1 MTSLTSL
8 TPALSKL
15 EYLSMVELFWDLS
28 PDEIEQLER
37 ATRMVTYRRGRV
49 LYSPDEPAEVLFI
62 LKQGEVEIS
71 RITLEGK
78 KLVLARLGPGS
89 IFGEMAVLGQRM
101 HRNFAEALTD
111 CLVCVMSR
119 SDVEELLLGDPRI
132 TRRLVHMLGSRL
144 AEVEDRLE
152 ELAFKGVPARLAS
165 LLLRLASDTDW
176 RGRRVLHGLTHQQ
189 LAELLGTYRE
199 TVTATLNQFRD
210 QGLVEIGRRRVTLL
224 DLARLEAIAAG

>member
-1 MTSLTSL
+1 MTSLTTL
-8 TPALSKL
+8 TPALSKI

-28 PDEIEQLER
+28 PEEIEQLER
-37 ATRMVTYRRGRV
+37 ATRMVTYQRGRV

-62 LKQGEVEIS
+62 LKRGEVEIS

-78 KLVLARLGPGS
+78 KLVLARVGPGS

-119 SDVEELLLGDPRI
+119 SDVEKLLLGDPRI
-132 TRRLVHMLGSRL
+132 TRRLVHMLGSRI
-144 AEVEDRLE
+144 AEIEDRLE
-152 ELAFKGVPARLAS
+152 ELAFKGLSARLAS

-224 DLARLEAIAAG
+224 DPARLEAIAAG

>member
-1 MTSLTSL
+1 MTSLTTL
-8 TPALSKL
+8 TPALSKI

-28 PDEIEQLER
+28 PEEIEQLER
-37 ATRMVTYRRGRV
+37 ATRMVTYQRGRV

-62 LKQGEVEIS
+62 LKRGEVEIS

-78 KLVLARLGPGS
+78 KLVLARVGPGS

-119 SDVEELLLGDPRI
+119 SDVEKLLLGDPRI
-132 TRRLVHMLGSRL
+132 TRRLVHMLGSRI

-152 ELAFKGVPARLAS
+152 ELAFKGLSARLAS

-224 DLARLEAIAAG
+224 DPARLEAIAAG

>member
-1 MTSLTSL
+1 MTSLTTL

-152 ELAFKGVPARLAS
+152 ELAFKGVPARLAG

-224 DLARLEAIAAG
+224 DPARLEAIAAG

>member
-1 MTSLTSL
+1 MTSLTTL

-152 ELAFKGVPARLAS
+152 ELAFKGISARLAS

-224 DLARLEAIAAG
+224 DPARLEAIAAG